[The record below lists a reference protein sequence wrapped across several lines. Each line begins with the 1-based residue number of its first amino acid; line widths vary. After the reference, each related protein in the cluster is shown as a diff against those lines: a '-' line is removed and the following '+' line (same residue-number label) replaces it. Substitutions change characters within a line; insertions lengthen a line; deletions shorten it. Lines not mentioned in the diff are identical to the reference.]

1 MSATHPNIIYI
12 LADDLGYGDLSCYNP
27 DSMIPTPNLDALAS
41 QGMRFTDAH
50 APSSVCT
57 PSRYSILCGRYCWRT
72 ALKQSVLWPWD
83 ASLIEP
89 DRLTVGQM
97 LRERGYRTACI
108 GKWHL
113 GWNWATKDG
122 SPAYGDLSPG
132 EYEMSKRHALSDNID
147 FTQPVKGGPVDCGFD
162 YYFGEDVPNFPPY
175 TWFEN
180 DRILA
185 QPTEEKPDEM
195 YGAPGPM
202 APGWELEAVM
212 PELTRRT
219 VKYIEESDDSPFFL
233 YFPLT
238 APHTPIVP
246 TDDFKGMSGA
256 GDYGDFVCEVD
267 WTVGEVMKALDRRGI
282 ADNTL
287 LIFTSDNGPENS
299 AYKRIQEF
307 GHYSMDGLR
316 GLKRDTWEG
325 GHRVL
330 FIARWPVRTE
340 AGAVNDEPI
349 CLIDLMATAA
359 SLVDYGLPEDA
370 GEDSYSILPALV
382 GEPCEPPLRGEI
394 VHNSI
399 QGNFAIRQGEWV
411 FIDSPSGD
419 ANREPDWLK
428 EERGYVPHDHPGELF
443 NVAEDRIE
451 KNNLYAAHPD
461 RVKSL
466 KALLEKYKQEGR
478 SDGRNPSPPGD

>member
-1 MSATHPNIIYI
+1 
-12 LADDLGYGDLSCYNP
+12 
-27 DSMIPTPNLDALAS
+27 
-41 QGMRFTDAH
+41 
-50 APSSVCT
+50 
-57 PSRYSILCGRYCWRT
+57 
-72 ALKQSVLWPWD
+72 
-83 ASLIEP
+83 
-89 DRLTVGQM
+89 
-97 LRERGYRTACI
+97 
-108 GKWHL
+108 
-113 GWNWATKDG
+113 
-122 SPAYGDLSPG
+122 
-132 EYEMSKRHALSDNID
+132 MSKRHALSDNID

-180 DRILA
+180 DRLLA

-195 YGAPGPM
+195 YGSPGPM

-287 LIFTSDNGPENS
+287 LIFTSDNGPENF

-325 GHRVL
+325 GHRVP
-330 FIARWPVRTE
+330 FIARWPARTE

-359 SLVDYGLPEDA
+359 SLVDYALPEDA
-370 GEDSYSILPALV
+370 GEDSYNILPALV
-382 GEPCEPPLRGEI
+382 GEPFEPPLRGEI

-419 ANREPDWLK
+419 ANKEPDWLK
-428 EERGYVPHDHPGELF
+428 EERGYVPHNHPGELF

-466 KALLEKYKQEGR
+466 KAILEKYKQEGR
-478 SDGRNPSPPGD
+478 SDGRNPPPSPPGD